1 MDRYATLFRDLTR
14 TCPSL
19 EVRVD
24 EPMSRHTTFRIG
36 GPARVMALPKTEEEA
51 VKAAQVALRHQ
62 IQPFYM
68 GNGSNLL
75 VSDRGYEG
83 FVLKLADG
91 LGALESK
98 GDTIT
103 AGSGVLLSRL
113 SSFAMEKG
121 LTGLEFAHGIPGS
134 VGGAVT
140 MNAGAYDSDMS
151 ALVRQVRCLTPE
163 GEAQTVSAQDL
174 GFTYRG
180 SAFTGDRLIL
190 GATLELQPG
199 REEEIRALMADFGNR
214 RRHKQPLDLPSAGSI
229 FKRPQGYYTAALID
243 ECKLKGTT
251 IGGAQVSKK
260 HAGFIVNVDKAT
272 CADVLRLAELVRE
285 TVLRETGVELELEVR
300 TLGQV

>member
-229 FKRPQGYYTAALID
+229 FKRPQGYFAAALID
-243 ECKLKGTT
+243 ECRLKGTT
-251 IGGAQVSKK
+251 IGGAQVSTK
-260 HAGFIVNVDKAT
+260 HAGFIVNVGGAT
-272 CADVLRLAELVRE
+272 CSEVLQLAEQIQE
-285 TVLRETGVELELEVR
+285 TVLRETGVALELEVR
-300 TLGQV
+300 TLGL